1 MLEVDHLVYAT
12 PDVDRTIDELEQV
25 LGVRAAPGGQHP
37 AWGTRNA
44 LLSLGPRTYLEIFG
58 PDPVA
63 LEPPQPRPLGLDDL
77 DHARLATWVA
87 PHADL
92 DRLVLA
98 ASRHK
103 IDLGLVET
111 RSRQRPDG
119 TTLEWRMTDPRKS
132 RIDGIVPFF
141 IDWGDAPHPAAS
153 APSGCRFLS
162 LRAEHP
168 LAAEVEPLIRGLG
181 IELPLTRGVAPLLVA
196 TLETQR
202 GTIELR

>member
-1 MLEVDHLVYAT
+1 MFEVDHLVYAT

-58 PDPVA
+58 PDPRA

-77 DHARLATWVA
+77 KQARLVTWVA
-87 PHADL
+87 PHSDL
-92 DRLVLA
+92 DRLVLE

-141 IDWGDAPHPAAS
+141 IDWGDAPHPAEN
-153 APSGCRFLS
+153 APSGCRLLG

-168 LAAEVEPLIRGLG
+168 LAVEVEPLIKGLG
-181 IELPLTRGVAPLLVA
+181 IELPLTRGNAPLLVA
-196 TLETQR
+196 ALETPR